1 MLSDST
7 AEREKNKRGK
17 RDILM
22 RDPREIERY
31 TWGER
36 NKVRETEKRDKECKR
51 EVGEGG
57 GLK

>member
-1 MLSDST
+1 
-7 AEREKNKRGK
+7 
-17 RDILM
+17 M

-51 EVGEGG
+51 EVGEEG
-57 GLK
+57 